1 MISND
6 HEFNQIIIETFQ
18 SGTNQGNGIWLLRF
32 VTHMGQKVIIVVLII
47 ISSYKGAVDANMTD

>member
-18 SGTNQGNGIWLLRF
+18 SGTDQGNGIWLLRF
-32 VTHMGQKVIIVVLII
+32 VTHMGQKVIIVLII
-47 ISSYKGAVDANMTD
+47 ISSNKGAVDANMTD